1 MVTAPFN
8 PSRLHT
14 LRTDDVRALV
24 VRFVPTRFCVSPEP
38 RDASAPN
45 RRVFVVDVAML
56 CCCCLAVSS
65 ADLVCSIVAFVFCSV
80 VAPSQNVT

>member
-8 PSRLHT
+8 ISRLHP
-14 LRTDDVRALV
+14 LPTDDVWALV
-24 VRFVPTRFCVSPEP
+24 DRFVPTRFCISPEP

-45 RRVFVVDVAML
+45 RRVFVVDLTML
-56 CCCCLAVSS
+56 CCCLAVSS